1 MDGRYG
7 GRWEGAGG
15 KMEGRYEGGGR
26 GGWREKTGF
35 FKGSGK
41 GRGAVM
47 DKRGAIS
54 STLC

>member
-1 MDGRYG
+1 MKVGD
-7 GRWEGAGG
+7 
-15 KMEGRYEGGGR
+15 R
-26 GGWREKTGF
+26 GGWGEKTGF
-35 FKGSGK
+35 YKGSGK